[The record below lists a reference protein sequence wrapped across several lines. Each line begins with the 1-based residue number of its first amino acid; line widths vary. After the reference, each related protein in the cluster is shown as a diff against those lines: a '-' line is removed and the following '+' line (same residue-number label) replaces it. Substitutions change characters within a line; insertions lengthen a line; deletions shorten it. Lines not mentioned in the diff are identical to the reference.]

1 MNTQEYI
8 ASGIIEAYVTGLA
21 SEEESRILECIQKHN
36 PEVNQAIIEAQIIF
50 ENLASEHAIAPPVEL
65 KDAIWAKISELP
77 TDENNVLKSVE
88 PPVTIPLNRSNNSNS
103 GFKIFAIAASILL
116 LSSIALN
123 IYLNNQQNNNS
134 NALAALQSQQATDA
148 LAYQNLKSKWDLTN
162 NPNVKTIHLLG
173 VEKHP
178 NSLAR
183 VYFEENAEAVYLSL
197 ENLPL
202 APTEQQYQLW
212 AIVDGKP
219 VDLGVF
225 DQSSDDA
232 VQKMKS
238 VRNVQAFAITLEK
251 KGGSEKPTMENMYV
265 MGSV

>member
-8 ASGIIEAYVTGLA
+8 ASGIIEAYVAGLS

-36 PEVNQAIIEAQIIF
+36 PEVNQAILEAQITF

-65 KDAIWAKISELP
+65 KDAIWAKISEQP
-77 TDENNVLKSVE
+77 KEENTVLKSVE
-88 PPVTIPLNRSNNSNS
+88 PPITISLKSDNNSNS

-123 IYLNNQQNNNS
+123 IYLNNQQSSVNT
-134 NALAALQSQQATDA
+134 ALADLQSQQSADA
-148 LAYQNLKSKWDLTN
+148 LAYQNLKSKWDLAN
-162 NPNVKTIHLLG
+162 NPNVKTIQLLG

-183 VYFEENAEAVYLSL
+183 VYFEENTETVHLSL

-238 VRNVQAFAITLEK
+238 VRNAQAFAITLEK
-251 KGGSEKPTMENMYV
+251 KGGSETPTMENMYV
-265 MGSV
+265 MGGV